1 MNETTKNVDKAEDA
15 IQRHLTSYACELR
28 YDAIPAD
35 AVHAAKVRVIDTLGC
50 LIGAFFGEPGRVAR
64 ALAARLPNPQ
74 GATVIGTR
82 LKTTPDMAAFVNAA
96 TARDSEMTDAYHY
109 PGSFHGHPS
118 DIVTPILAVAEH
130 VGASGRDYIVSLVL
144 GYEVFLRFSNVFEN
158 EGFDAANFTVIASA
172 IAAGR
177 LWGLAPTALSHCISM
192 AAVPNVMLKQVR
204 KGHLSMYK
212 SAAAGHAGRA
222 GVFAA
227 QLARAGMEGPHL
239 PFEGKAGWCDH
250 VARKRFTLDLLGG
263 KGERF
268 KILDTRLKNRPVEGN
283 AIAPILAA
291 EKLAVLRDPEKV
303 AQITVEVFEHALD
316 RAGSGE
322 HQWNPETRETA
333 DHSIPYVVAVALLFG
348 KVTSRSFN
356 DAHLW
361 DPGLRS
367 LLPKIRVVENKQ
379 FTEAYEKLPVEHHTR
394 VTVAMKDGQ
403 LLVGETGGD
412 ADDHAREMSDEK
424 VMEKFRAFTEDVLGA
439 KQVTQILDRLWHLDE
454 LENVAVIP
462 PDFVLG

>member
-1 MNETTKNVDKAEDA
+1 MSEPTKHVDKAEDS
-15 IQRHLTSYACELR
+15 IQQQLVGYASGLR
-28 YDAIPAD
+28 YDAITVE

-64 ALAARLPNPQ
+64 ALAAQMPNPR

-82 LKTTPDMAAFVNAA
+82 MKTMPDMAAFVNAT

-130 VGASGRDYIVSLVL
+130 VGASGRDYIASLVL
-144 GYEVFLRFSNVFEN
+144 GYEVFLRFSNVFNN
-158 EGFDAANFTVIASA
+158 EGFDAANFTVIGSA
-172 IAAGR
+172 VGAGK
-177 LWGLAPTALSHCISM
+177 LFGLAPTQLSHCISM
-192 AAVPNVMLKQVR
+192 AAVPNVILKQVR

-250 VARKRFTLDLLGG
+250 VARKRFALDLKGG
-263 KGERF
+263 NGEPF

-291 EKLAVLRDPEKV
+291 EKLAVLRNSDNV
-303 AQITVEVFEHALD
+303 SQITVEVYEHALD

-322 HQWNPETRETA
+322 HQWNPEARETA

-348 KVTSRSFN
+348 KVTSHSF
-356 DAHLW
+356 DDVRLW
-361 DPGLRS
+361 DPHLRS

-379 FTEAYEKLPVEHHTR
+379 FTEAYEKLPVEHRAR
-394 VTVAMKDGQ
+394 VTVVMKDGQ
-403 LLVGETGGD
+403 RLVGDAGGD

-424 VMEKFRAFTEDVLGA
+424 VVEKFRAFTEDTLDA
-439 KQVTQILDRLWHLDE
+439 KQVTRILDRLWHLEE

-462 PDFVLG
+462 PDFVLV